1 MKRLAFLVFLGLFA
15 GSPVCRA
22 EGVASDRL
30 LLADGFFRRGMY
42 DLAARE
48 YDALTDSEKTAPVLF
63 RLGECYRKL
72 KKPAEADAV
81 YCRVLDMNPKGPER
95 YRAQIQRA
103 VLAMEGDRLD
113 AARVSFDSLT
123 GDAVPVDIRQAAL
136 YHLGECSE
144 RQSHTNEAVSAYD
157 RLLKLKPESDYTGFG
172 KMRLAWLLSR
182 SPEKEPRV
190 RAESLYRELSV
201 LQDKPEFA
209 ADALVKLARLAG
221 EAGRKEAS
229 AGFYVELRRRF
240 PEQPVALAVAAEGVR
255 ACLESER
262 GIEAL
267 GLAEWGLSQASGDLR
282 RELILLKAMTLQF
295 LSRYKDAVLVY
306 DDFIT
311 AYPVSTELPKARYG
325 RIRALYQDGRYE
337 DVLAASAQLST
348 PPTDVADTL
357 LWMQAGAAEKL
368 DKSELAVQA
377 CSQLAEKYPDSQ
389 FADDALYRIG
399 WLAQKAKNWAG
410 ASQAYLGLVARKP
423 RSELAPQ
430 ALLASGICLEQTG
443 DTVGSLRDWSRLLRE
458 YPEAAVV
465 SETLYQKGLLELR
478 LKDSRAAALSLDEL
492 LSRYAQS
499 ERYAEAAFWRGS
511 LASQEENLQRAEQ
524 LLRTAVDR
532 KLPES
537 IDREA
542 RLQLGIVLFKLG
554 REEEAAACF
563 QPLLNLEMQQKIDPE
578 RLIWLAEFQLTRKNP
593 QAALIA
599 AQVLL
604 DKWPGDVRKQTAHAL
619 RAKAFEQQGESA
631 EAADEYRAALAIN
644 VRGSYAADAAYSL
657 AEILFK
663 DHKYGEAEGYYR
675 TTADFTP
682 ASEQVALRAR
692 AYAGLMR
699 TAVILKKDE
708 EAVRYAMTLAIL
720 FDDAELVPEAL
731 DTAADIFIRT
741 GRRQEAQGVINELLQ
756 RYPRSVRAAKRK
768 L

>member
-1 MKRLAFLVFLGLFA
+1 MKRLVFLFFFGLFA
-15 GSPVCRA
+15 GSTVCMA
-22 EGVASDRL
+22 EGIASDRL

-48 YDALTDSEKTAPVLF
+48 YSALSDAEKTAPVLF
-63 RLGECYRKL
+63 RLAECYRKL
-72 KKPAEADAV
+72 KKPVEADAV
-81 YCRVLDMNPKGPER
+81 YCRVLELNPKGIER

-103 VLAMEGDRLD
+103 VLAMEGERFD

-123 GDAVPVDIRQAAL
+123 GDAVPVDIRQAAF
-136 YHLGECSE
+136 YHLGECLE
-144 RQSHTNEAVSAYD
+144 RQSRTNEAVSAYD

-172 KMRLAWLLSR
+172 KMRLAWLLSCL
-182 SPEKEPRV
+182 PEKEPRT
-190 RAESLYRELSV
+190 RAESLYRELSA
-201 LQDKPEFA
+201 LQAKPEFA
-209 ADALVKLARLAG
+209 ADALVKLARLAA
-221 EAGRKEAS
+221 EAGRREAS
-229 AGFYVELRRRF
+229 AGFYVELRQRF
-240 PEQPVALAVAAEGVR
+240 PEQSVALAVAAEGVR
-255 ACLESER
+255 ACLEAER

-267 GLAEWGLSQASGDLR
+267 GLAEWGLAQASGDLR
-282 RELILLKAMTLQF
+282 RELLLLKAMTLQY

-311 AYPVSTELPKARYG
+311 AYPVSPDLPKARYG
-325 RIRALYQDGRYE
+325 RIRAFYQDGRYE
-337 DVLAASAQLST
+337 DVLTASAQLST
-348 PPTDVADTL
+348 PPVEVADTL
-357 LWMQAGAAEKL
+357 LWMQAGSAEKL
-368 DKSELAVQA
+368 NKPELAVQA
-377 CSQLAEKYPDSQ
+377 CSQLAEKYPDSP

-399 WLAQKAKNWAG
+399 WLAQKSKNWTG
-410 ASQAYLGLVARKP
+410 ASQAYLGLVAKKP
-423 RSELAPQ
+423 QSELVPQ
-430 ALLASGICLEQTG
+430 ALLASGVCLEQTG
-443 DTVGSLRDWSRLLRE
+443 DTAGAIRDWSRLLLE
-458 YPEAAVV
+458 YPQAAVV
-465 SETLYQKGLLELR
+465 PEALYQKALVELR
-478 LKDSRAAALSLDEL
+478 IKDFRAAALSLDEL
-492 LSRYAQS
+492 LSRYVKS

-511 LASQEENLQRAEQ
+511 LASQDENLQRAEQ
-524 LLRTAVDR
+524 LLKMAVER

-578 RLIWLAEFQLTRKNP
+578 RLIWLAEFQLSRKNP
-593 QAALIA
+593 QAALMA

-619 RAKAFEQQGESA
+619 RAKVFEQQGDFVK
-631 EAADEYRAALAIN
+631 AAVEYRTALSIN
-644 VRGSYAADAAYSL
+644 VRGSYAADAAYAL

-663 DHKYGEAEGYYR
+663 EHKYGEAEGYYK

-682 ASEQVALRAR
+682 ASEQVSLRAR

-699 TAVILKKDE
+699 TAVLLKKDE
-708 EAVRYAMTLAIL
+708 DAVRYAMTLAIL

-731 DTAADIFIRT
+731 DTAAEIFIRT

-768 L
+768 